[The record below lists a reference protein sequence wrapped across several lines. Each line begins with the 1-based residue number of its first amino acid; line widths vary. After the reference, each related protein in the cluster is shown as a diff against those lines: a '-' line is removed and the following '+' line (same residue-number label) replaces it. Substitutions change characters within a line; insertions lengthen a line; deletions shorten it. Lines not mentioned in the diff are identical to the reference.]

1 MKDTPRYVY
10 QIQFDIVMS
19 KPIKE
24 RLFNFNRMIIDTLKL
39 AQMRIEKK
47 YPFLTYPQLRAEM
60 FREMYRNDFPPD
72 KLAEIAGQIEAF
84 WEKKME

>member
-1 MKDTPRYVY
+1 MRDTPEF
-10 QIQFDIVMS
+10 I
-19 KPIKE
+19 
-24 RLFNFNRMIIDTLKL
+24 
-39 AQMRIEKK
+39 AQMQVDIILAKPMRERILRTMEMMQMTFTMAENRLKRT

-60 FREMYRNDFPPD
+60 FREMYRNDFQPD